1 MLAFIHLAAGNLDVM
16 ARVLEIILDH
26 GGKAHNLG
34 MMEELSK
41 GTIGP

>member
-1 MLAFIHLAAGNLDVM
+1 MLVFPHFAAGNLDVM
-16 ARVLEIILDH
+16 ARILEIILDH

-41 GTIGP
+41 GTRGH